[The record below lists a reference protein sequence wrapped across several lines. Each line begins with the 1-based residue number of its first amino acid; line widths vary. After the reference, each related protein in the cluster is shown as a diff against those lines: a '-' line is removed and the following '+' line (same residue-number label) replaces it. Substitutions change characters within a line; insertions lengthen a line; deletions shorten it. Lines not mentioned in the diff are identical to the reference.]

1 VTNSVPSAG
10 APVAGSDG
18 EPAAAAP
25 WLTIAMPA
33 YNEAATIR
41 SAVREVLSASY
52 PCPVELIVV
61 DDGST
66 DGTSTA
72 LAGVTD
78 PRLRVIRHPVNRGKG
93 AAIRTAIDA
102 AGGIYLL
109 PFDADLE
116 YRAED
121 IGQVLAPVLRGVA
134 TVVYGPR
141 LFGWHTVY
149 QSFRYKMGNLATT
162 LAANILYDS
171 ALSDMHTCIKLVPL
185 SLLREMRLSEAGFGL
200 DSEITA
206 KVLRS
211 GHRPFEVPVHYY
223 SRTHGQGKKINWRDG
238 VRCLVVL
245 ARVRIAPVSP
255 TVTAAVGRP
264 LGIPAEFPV
273 IDLRDTETPLTRAL
287 AD

>member
-1 VTNSVPSAG
+1 
-10 APVAGSDG
+10 
-18 EPAAAAP
+18 
-25 WLTIAMPA
+25 MPA

-41 SAVREVLSASY
+41 TAVNEVLSAAY

-66 DGTSTA
+66 DGTAQALSTIS
-72 LAGVTD
+72 D
-78 PRLRVIRHPVNRGKG
+78 PRLRVLRHQVNRGKG
-93 AAIRTAIDA
+93 AALRTAIQA
-102 AGGIYLL
+102 ARGNYLL

-121 IGQVLAPVLRGVA
+121 ISQVLAPVVSGVA

-141 LFGWHTVY
+141 LFGWNTVY
-149 QSFRYKMGNLATT
+149 QSFRYKIGNLATT
-162 LAANILYDS
+162 LAANVLYDS

-185 SLLREMRLSEAGFGL
+185 PLLRQMSLSEAGFGL
-200 DSEITA
+200 DTEITA

-245 ARVRIAPVSP
+245 ARVRFAAAPPRAERPIALRMEPPEAIRRESTEP
-255 TVTAAVGRP
+255 PAA
-264 LGIPAEFPV
+264 FPQ
-273 IDLRDTETPLTRAL
+273 AL